1 MTWFS
6 SGSGTMPLFSGNAGS
21 SVPLPSG
28 SGALLSHSDTGTAAF
43 NPLRASAVGLAS
55 SLDYEAGQNAT
66 AVSARQ
72 RELDDALL
80 SMLAKDSQP
89 LSLVEDEGFSAF
101 VRLLDPD
108 YSLPSKL
115 SLKERLS
122 AQCDVVQ
129 ETMLLEVEKADF
141 ISLSSEVWMSVDGLP
156 LVSVTGHLVTE
167 SSQLQTFLLGIS
179 RLQEDHKD
187 VNLEETRN
195 QLVAALGLHS
205 KVVALVTDREP
216 CSSMAGRLQ
225 KLGTLEL
232 PSLAGVLNQAV
243 LGAMEATAELQ
254 EIRVQ
259 ARTIVKYFRSD
270 PVARDRLSVAQRQLN
285 CTQGQKL
292 LLEREN
298 RWNTVYVML
307 ECLFNQRQAVAAAL
321 STLETDILPL
331 GSSGYEVIHQCLA
344 VLKPFH
350 QANAELCSEKRVS
363 ASKVIPLVHMLTV
376 ILEEQRQSLG
386 FVRSSAATLSSQLQR
401 ALQASFSTVET
412 EPVLALATL
421 LDPRFKV
428 LGFGCQASAQEA
440 VKLLTSECAA
450 HIVSAATGPIVSDNS
465 SDEAAL
471 SSSAA
476 AVSANSPSTTATAVS
491 APNSSSR
498 SKGDGSEGLWERF
511 DSVVG
516 ETQSVQSSAADAAVE
531 VQRYLSDAYLLRGD
545 NPIGYW
551 ERHSKVY
558 PHLFPL
564 ARKYLGVPASAV
576 PCQRLQSKAGDVFKR
591 KRSCL
596 GMKTVEKILI
606 LNDGL
611 L

>member
-1 MTWFS
+1 MFS
-6 SGSGTMPLFSGNAGS
+6 SNPGSSMPLQSGSGT
-21 SVPLPSG
+21 
-28 SGALLSHSDTGTAAF
+28 LSTTSDTVTTGF
-43 NPLRASAVGLAS
+43 NPIQASALGVHS
-55 SLDYEAGQNAT
+55 SLNQDHEAVQNAT
-66 AVSARQ
+66 GVSARQ
-72 RELDDALL
+72 RELDDALV
-80 SMLAKDSQP
+80 SMMAKDSQP
-89 LSLVEDEGFSAF
+89 FSIVEDEGFSAF

-115 SLKERLS
+115 SLKGRVS
-122 AQCDVVQ
+122 AQCDIVQ
-129 ETMLLEVEKADF
+129 ETLLAEVDKADF
-141 ISLSSEVWMSVDGLP
+141 ISLSSEVWTSVDGVP
-156 LVSVTGHLVTE
+156 LVSVTGHLVTM

-179 RLQEDHKD
+179 TLQEDHKD
-187 VNLEETRN
+187 FNLEEARN
-195 QLVAALGLHS
+195 QLVASLGLHS
-205 KVVALVTDREP
+205 KVVALVTEREP
-216 CSSMAGRLQ
+216 CSSMATRLQ
-225 KLGTLEL
+225 KLGMLEL
-232 PSLAGVLNQAV
+232 PSLTGVLNQAI

-259 ARTIVKYFRSD
+259 ARAIVKYFRSD

-285 CTQGQKL
+285 GTHGQKL
-292 LLEREN
+292 LLETEN
-298 RWNTVYVML
+298 RWNSVYVML

-331 GSSGYEVIHQCLA
+331 GSSGYEVIHQCLS

-350 QANAELCSEKRVS
+350 QANVELCSEKRVS
-363 ASKVIPLVHMLTV
+363 ASKVIPLVHMLTM
-376 ILEEQRQSLG
+376 ILEEQRQSMG

-401 ALQASFSTVET
+401 ALQTSFSTVET

-428 LGFGCQASAQEA
+428 LGFGCQANAQEA

-450 HIVSAATGPIVSDNS
+450 HIISTATGTHDSDDN

-471 SSSAA
+471 SSSRRVA
-476 AVSANSPSTTATAVS
+476 ANSPSTTATTVAV
-491 APNSSSR
+491 ATSSSR
-498 SKGDGSEGLWERF
+498 SRVDGSEGLWERF

-545 NPIGYW
+545 NPAGYW

-558 PHLFPL
+558 PHLFVL
-564 ARKYLGVPASAV
+564 ARKYLGVPACAV
-576 PCQRLQSKAGDVFKR
+576 PCQRLQSKAGDIFKR

-596 GMKTVEKILI
+596 SMKTVEKILI